1 MCKWRIK
8 VILDFRLDQLLVTVW
23 VNGCVCSVERANGE
37 GGRCP
42 GNSVC
47 GALGSELSL
56 AVDI

>member
-1 MCKWRIK
+1 MLNK

-42 GNSVC
+42 DNSVC
-47 GALGSELSL
+47 GAPGSELSL